1 MNVKLE
7 KSNFIFIKLFYEFC
21 LYPAIPALEM
31 QFLTLLCAFLMAFR
45 PCVGNLY
52 FFSFGLDFGVC
63 FICAIFCFYLY
74 IPFELLLYYNN
85 KSLFCIYNPVLLY
98 QAFSWYVFVSRAQK
112 GIPLCMYVYCLILLG
127 KQCSKAAL
135 QQACTLMPK
144 CLWEK
149 FQPFCTVYRQLVCI
163 ALLPPVE
170 EELHVVSGIY
180 KYKFCKQYAQ

>member
-1 MNVKLE
+1 
-7 KSNFIFIKLFYEFC
+7 
-21 LYPAIPALEM
+21 M
-31 QFLTLLCAFLMAFR
+31 QFSILLCTFLMAFR
-45 PCVGNLY
+45 PCVRNLY
-52 FFSFGLDFGVC
+52 FFSFGLDFGMC
-63 FICAIFCFYLY
+63 FIHAIFCFYLY
-74 IPFELLLYYNN
+74 
-85 KSLFCIYNPVLLY
+85 CIYNLNYCCIIIIKVYFAFTILYCYTKLLVGI
-98 QAFSWYVFVSRAQK
+98 VFVNQVQK
-112 GIPLCMYVYCLILLG
+112 GIPLCMYVYCLVLLG

-163 ALLPPVE
+163 VLLPSVE